1 VAALPNGAE
10 KTSLSQR
17 LDVVQQ
23 LIIAT
28 NQVIAAE
35 TALSGFEH
43 ELQASDLSVPDSNM
57 MEAEL
62 ERLQTALQPVKDEL
76 AKANTLIAALPASDQ
91 PIVEQH
97 ITNLNKRSATAGG
110 YINSIE
116 TIIEEAHKPMGQGN
130 GNEEYRIQVT
140 LGSTVSMLE
149 EFEDAIVDQ
158 LLTSDGMKW
167 LSFDRSKAD
176 IDSNGAMTAVKNG
189 VVKVIGYNAQG
200 IVTLIAVINN
210 NS

>member
-1 VAALPNGAE
+1 
-10 KTSLSQR
+10 
-17 LDVVQQ
+17 
-23 LIIAT
+23 
-28 NQVIAAE
+28 
-35 TALSGFEH
+35 
-43 ELQASDLSVPDSNM
+43 
-57 MEAEL
+57 
-62 ERLQTALQPVKDEL
+62 
-76 AKANTLIAALPASDQ
+76 
-91 PIVEQH
+91 
-97 ITNLNKRSATAGG
+97 
-110 YINSIE
+110 
-116 TIIEEAHKPMGQGN
+116 MGQGN

-176 IDSNGAMTAVKNG
+176 IDSYGAMTAVENG